1 MTDAT
6 ALFWVSVTDQ
16 VTRRVAPILGRGEA
30 ARAPV
35 RAYLRDLEAVARA
48 EGGSREA
55 LQVIASGRRLLGD
68 ASEITEADRYRAG

>member
-1 MTDAT
+1 MNSDAYLT
-6 ALFWVSVTDQ
+6 TPAWRELMVEPV
-16 VTRRVAPILGRGEA
+16 LGRDAA

-68 ASEITEADRYRAG
+68 ASGITDADRRRLG